1 MSDLQQVIKVLAS
14 SRKRKQDEEQ
24 FSAYEDLQTQREAIN
39 RRWKIILGD
48 VIKVEAPTAITSE
61 EKLEL
66 ENKNQEFI
74 DSINVTLSAL
84 KAKDDVWWK
93 NDGSSV
99 FKPEKLGD
107 VMQVKDKLVFC
118 INGQHKT
125 LSFIGRQQLSE
136 ATMLP
141 FVVGDLSPEDTLQ
154 AYRDFFRV
162 ASSKTLFAEC

>member
-1 MSDLQQVIKVLAS
+1 
-14 SRKRKQDEEQ
+14 
-24 FSAYEDLQTQREAIN
+24 
-39 RRWKIILGD
+39 
-48 VIKVEAPTAITSE
+48 
-61 EKLEL
+61 
-66 ENKNQEFI
+66 
-74 DSINVTLSAL
+74 
-84 KAKDDVWWK
+84 
-93 NDGSSV
+93 
-99 FKPEKLGD
+99 
-107 VMQVKDKLVFC
+107 MQVKDKLVFC